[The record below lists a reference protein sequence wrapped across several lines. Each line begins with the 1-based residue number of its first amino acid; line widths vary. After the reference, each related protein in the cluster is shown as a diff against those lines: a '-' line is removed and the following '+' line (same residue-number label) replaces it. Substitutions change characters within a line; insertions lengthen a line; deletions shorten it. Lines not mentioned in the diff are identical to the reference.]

1 MKILEYKN
9 KNYSR
14 FLPFLLFT
22 HLTKGNRRQAV
33 CLGPFFF
40 KIHLVLDRKVFEES
54 QSPQRFIYSRQTFL
68 MLISRSFPPKKK
80 KKKNVEGVHFGVV
93 ERPKNPRN
101 HEGEKN

>member
-9 KNYSR
+9 KNYFPFSSISFVHTHTSQKETDDR
-14 FLPFLLFT
+14 LSVLVLFL
-22 HLTKGNRRQAV
+22 
-33 CLGPFFF
+33 

-80 KKKNVEGVHFGVV
+80 NVGGGYILGVV
-93 ERPKNPRN
+93 GTQEPQESRGRKN
-101 HEGEKN
+101 